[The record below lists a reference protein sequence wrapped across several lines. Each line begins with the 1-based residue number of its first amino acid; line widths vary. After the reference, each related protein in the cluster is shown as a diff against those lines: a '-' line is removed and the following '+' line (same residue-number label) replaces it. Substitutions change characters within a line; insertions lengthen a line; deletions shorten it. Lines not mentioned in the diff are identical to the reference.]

1 MSDHHDAAAAMQEL
15 LGVIDALLAPDGC
28 PWDKEQTPRSM
39 CDYLA
44 EETFELIEGIRQGNA
59 REAMEELGDV
69 MFIILFI
76 ATLYERDGSHTLAE
90 SVRCN
95 AAKMVSRHPH
105 VFGDAQTR
113 DVTAI
118 LDTWEAI
125 KRKENEKTGRKGVFD
140 SLPGGLPPL
149 LKAYRIN
156 SKAARNQFT
165 WDSDQAVEAQLRE
178 EWQEWKGAL
187 AAGDAEAS
195 EQEFG
200 DYLFTLVEL
209 GRRKG
214 IKANSALAFAN
225 QKFLKRFGMMEELAE
240 SRGLAL
246 PELDLEAMNALW
258 DEVKEDGESQALATK

>member
-1 MSDHHDAAAAMQEL
+1 MSDNHDAAAAAMQKL
-15 LGVIDALLAPDGC
+15 LGVIDALLAPEGC
-28 PWDKEQTPRSM
+28 PWDREQTPRSM

-44 EETFELIEGIRQGNA
+44 EETFELIEGIRSDDS

-76 ATLYERDGSHTLAE
+76 ATLYERSGSHTLVE
-90 SVRCN
+90 SMQYN
-95 AAKMVSRHPH
+95 AAKMISRHPH
-105 VFGDAQTR
+105 VFGDSKAK
-113 DVTAI
+113 DVNSI

-140 SLPGGLPPL
+140 SLPKGLPPL

-156 SKAARNQFT
+156 SKAARNKFT
-165 WDSDQAVEAQLRE
+165 WDSDEAVEAQLKDEWRE
-178 EWQEWKGAL
+178 WREAL
-187 AAGDAEAS
+187 ADDDAEAS

-214 IKANSALAFAN
+214 IKANSALDFAN
-225 QKFLKRFGMMEELAE
+225 QKFLNRFGMMEDLAE
-240 SRGLAL
+240 SRGLSL
-246 PELDLEAMNALW
+246 PELDMDAMNALW
-258 DEVKEDGESQALATK
+258 DEAKESGKD